1 MKTGH
6 PCWKR
11 FSSGEAPVDDM
22 LLNKAD
28 IVERRL
34 KRSLHL
40 GIPFFTSLTPSPS
53 PGGRG
58 EQRLR
63 E

>member
-1 MKTGH
+1 
-6 PCWKR
+6 
-11 FSSGEAPVDDM
+11 M

-28 IVERRL
+28 IIERRL

-40 GIPFFTSLTPSPS
+40 GIPFFTPLTPSPS